1 MHYYQITAGTIHLS
15 ALMHASLYNIYNGL
29 ASLRLYLKK
38 ISFLENSSK
47 LYYKPFI
54 MFKNRYLYVF
64 LHIILWLGYTA
75 LPQLNALQ
83 RDSSRPQINP
93 YNNYY
98 YWAYVSISSVVLFY
112 VHSEYLFPK
121 VYKQKPI
128 RYFIYLILI
137 IASLLIGRYMVRT
150 RIVGNDINQTLFF
163 VNGFIQYLY
172 IFGIS
177 ASYSFF
183 TDYQRQQSTK
193 RDNEHERL
201 KSELSFLRSQI
212 SPHFMF
218 NLLNSL
224 VALNRKKSNLVEPV
238 LLKMSDLLRY
248 MLYEK
253 DDKQISLENEI
264 KYLQNY
270 IDLQKLR
277 FGDYVDIDFTV
288 NTTAFSKNIEPM
300 LLIPFV
306 ENAFKHGVGMI
317 EMPIIRIE
325 LQTSDNQ
332 LIFNVTNKFN
342 TDIQE
347 VKDGASG
354 IGLTNVRR
362 RLELLYPEQHTL
374 KVEERDNFYT
384 TELKLNLRQT
394 A

>member
-1 MHYYQITAGTIHLS
+1 
-15 ALMHASLYNIYNGL
+15 
-29 ASLRLYLKK
+29 
-38 ISFLENSSK
+38 
-47 LYYKPFI
+47 
-54 MFKNRYLYVF
+54 
-64 LHIILWLGYTA
+64 
-75 LPQLNALQ
+75 
-83 RDSSRPQINP
+83 
-93 YNNYY
+93 
-98 YWAYVSISSVVLFY
+98 
-112 VHSEYLFPK
+112 
-121 VYKQKPI
+121 
-128 RYFIYLILI
+128 
-137 IASLLIGRYMVRT
+137 MVRT

>member
-1 MHYYQITAGTIHLS
+1 MLKNGY
-15 ALMHASLYNIYNGL
+15 IYRRGFRIFKGRGL
-29 ASLRLYLKK
+29 KQMFNNKYL
-38 ISFLENSSK
+38 L
-47 LYYKPFI
+47 
-54 MFKNRYLYVF
+54 VF
-64 LHIILWLGYTA
+64 FHVILWLGYAA
-75 LPQLNALQ
+75 LPQINALQ
-83 RDSSRPQINP
+83 RDTSRPQINP

-98 YWAYVSISSVVLFY
+98 YWAYVSLSSVVLFY
-112 VHSEYLFPK
+112 FHSEYLFPK

-128 RYFIYLILI
+128 RYFIFLFLV
-137 IASLLIGRYMVRT
+137 IAALLVGRYLART
-150 RIVGNDINQTLFF
+150 RFVGYDVNQTLFF
-163 VNGFIQYLY
+163 VNSFIQYLY

-183 TDYQRQQSTK
+183 TDYQKQQSMR
-193 RDNEHERL
+193 RDNETERL

-277 FGDYVDIDFTV
+277 FGDYIDIDFNV
-288 NTTAFSKNIEPM
+288 NTISLSQNIEPM
-300 LLIPFV
+300 LLVPFV

-317 EMPIIRIE
+317 EKPFIRVE
-325 LQTSDNQ
+325 LKTTDNQ
-332 LIFNVTNKFN
+332 LFFKVTNKFN

-374 KVEERDNFYT
+374 KVEEKENFYT

>member
-1 MHYYQITAGTIHLS
+1 
-15 ALMHASLYNIYNGL
+15 
-29 ASLRLYLKK
+29 
-38 ISFLENSSK
+38 
-47 LYYKPFI
+47 
-54 MFKNRYLYVF
+54 MFKNRYLYPI
-64 LHIILWLGYTA
+64 LHIILWFGYTA
-75 LPQLNALQ
+75 LPVLNAIQ
-83 RDSSRPQINP
+83 RDTSKPQTVAITNP
-93 YNNYY
+93 Y
-98 YWAYVSISSVVLFY
+98 YWTYVSFSSVLLFY
-112 VHSEYLFPK
+112 LHSEYLFPK
-121 VYKQKPI
+121 VYKNKPF
-128 RYFIYLILI
+128 RYFLYLILT
-137 IASLLIGRYMVRT
+137 IAVLLVGRYAART
-150 RIVGNDINQTLFF
+150 YFVGNDINNQALFYL
-163 VNGFIQYLY
+163 NSFIQYLY

-253 DDKQISLENEI
+253 DDKQISLDNEV

-288 NTTAFSKNIEPM
+288 KAPTFSKNIEPM

-317 EMPIIRIE
+317 EKPIIRVE
-325 LQTSDNQ
+325 LQTVENQ
-332 LIFNVTNKFN
+332 LFFKVTNKFN

-354 IGLTNVRR
+354 IGLTNVKR
-362 RLELLYPEQHTL
+362 RLELLYPDQHTL
-374 KVEERDNFYT
+374 NVEENENYYI
-384 TELKLNLRQT
+384 TELKLNLRQV

>member
-1 MHYYQITAGTIHLS
+1 M
-15 ALMHASLYNIYNGL
+15 
-29 ASLRLYLKK
+29 
-38 ISFLENSSK
+38 
-47 LYYKPFI
+47 
-54 MFKNRYLYVF
+54 
-64 LHIILWLGYTA
+64 WLGYTA
-75 LPQLNALQ
+75 LPVLNAIQ
-83 RDSSRPQINP
+83 RDTSRPQTNP
-93 YNNYY
+93 YTNPY
-98 YWAYVSISSVVLFY
+98 YWAYVSFSSVFLFY
-112 VHSEYLFPK
+112 LHSEYLFPK
-121 VYKQKPI
+121 VYKQRPI
-128 RYFIYLILI
+128 RYFLYLISV
-137 IASLLIGRYMVRT
+137 IAILLIGRYSART
-150 RIVGNDINQTLFF
+150 YFVGNDINQTLFYL
-163 VNGFIQYLY
+163 NGFIQYLY

-183 TDYQRQQSTK
+183 TDYQRQQSTQ

-253 DDKQISLENEI
+253 DDKQISLDNEV

-277 FGDYVDIDFTV
+277 FGDYVDIDFAVKAPT
-288 NTTAFSKNIEPM
+288 FSKNIEPM

-317 EMPIIRIE
+317 EKPIIRVE
-325 LQTSDNQ
+325 LQTNDNQ
-332 LIFNVTNKFN
+332 LFFKVTNKFN
-342 TDIQE
+342 SDVQE

-354 IGLTNVRR
+354 IGLTNVKR
-362 RLELLYPEQHTL
+362 RLELLYPDQHSL
-374 KVEERDNFYT
+374 KVEEKDNYYT
-384 TELKLNLRQT
+384 TELKLNLRQV

>member
-1 MHYYQITAGTIHLS
+1 M
-15 ALMHASLYNIYNGL
+15 
-29 ASLRLYLKK
+29 
-38 ISFLENSSK
+38 
-47 LYYKPFI
+47 
-54 MFKNRYLYVF
+54 
-64 LHIILWLGYTA
+64 WLGYTA
-75 LPQLNALQ
+75 LPVLNAFQ
-83 RDSSRPQINP
+83 RDTSKPQVNP
-93 YNNYY
+93 YTNPY
-98 YWAYVSISSVVLFY
+98 YWAYVSLSSVFLFY
-112 VHSEYLFPK
+112 LHSEYLFPK
-121 VYKQKPI
+121 VYKQRPI
-128 RYFIYLILI
+128 RYFLYLISI
-137 IASLLIGRYMVRT
+137 ISALLVGRFLARVYF
-150 RIVGNDINQTLFF
+150 VGNDINQTLFY

-183 TDYQRQQSTK
+183 TDYQKQQSTK

-224 VALNRKKSNLVEPV
+224 VALNRKKSDLVEPV

-253 DDKQISLENEI
+253 DDKQITLDNEI

-277 FGDYVDIDFTV
+277 FGDYVDINFSV
-288 NTTAFSKNIEPM
+288 NTTEFSKNIEPM

-317 EMPIIRIE
+317 EKPIIRVE
-325 LQTSDNQ
+325 LQTISNQ
-332 LIFNVTNKFN
+332 LLFKVTNKFSN
-342 TDIQE
+342 DTQE

-362 RLELLYPEQHTL
+362 RLELLYPEQHSL
-374 KVEERDNFYT
+374 KIEEKNNFYT
-384 TELKLNLRQT
+384 TELKLNLRQIN
-394 A
+394 

>member
-1 MHYYQITAGTIHLS
+1 
-15 ALMHASLYNIYNGL
+15 
-29 ASLRLYLKK
+29 
-38 ISFLENSSK
+38 
-47 LYYKPFI
+47 
-54 MFKNRYLYVF
+54 MFKSRYLYPF
-64 LHIILWLGYTA
+64 LHIIMWLGYTA
-75 LPQLNALQ
+75 LPQLNINL

-93 YNNYY
+93 YSNGY
-98 YWAYVSISSVVLFY
+98 YWAYASFSAILLFY
-112 VHSEYLFPK
+112 LNSEYLFPK
-121 VYKQKPI
+121 VYKQRPI
-128 RYFIYLILI
+128 RYFIYLILV
-137 IASLLIGRYMVRT
+137 IAILLVGRFMARVNF
-150 RIVGNDINQTLFF
+150 VGRDINQTLFY
-163 VNGFIQYLY
+163 VNGFLQYLY

-183 TDYQRQQSTK
+183 TDYQRQQSTQ

-253 DDKQISLENEI
+253 DDKQITLDNEV

-277 FGDYVDIDFTV
+277 FGDYVDIDFTIKAP
-288 NTTAFSKNIEPM
+288 TFSKNIEPM

-317 EMPIIRIE
+317 EKPIIRIE
-325 LQTSDNQ
+325 LQTIENQ
-332 LIFNVTNKFN
+332 LLFKVTNKFSA
-342 TDIQE
+342 DIQE

-354 IGLTNVRR
+354 IGLTNVKR
-362 RLELLYPEQHTL
+362 RLELLYPDQHSL
-374 KVEERDNFYT
+374 NVEEKDNFYT
-384 TELKLNLRQT
+384 TELKLNLKQV

>member
-1 MHYYQITAGTIHLS
+1 
-15 ALMHASLYNIYNGL
+15 
-29 ASLRLYLKK
+29 
-38 ISFLENSSK
+38 
-47 LYYKPFI
+47 
-54 MFKNRYLYVF
+54 MFKNRYLYIF
-64 LHIILWLGYTA
+64 LHIIMWLGYTA
-75 LPQLNALQ
+75 LPVLNAIQ
-83 RDSSRPQINP
+83 RDTSKPQTNP
-93 YNNYY
+93 YTNPY
-98 YWAYVSISSVVLFY
+98 YWAYVSFSSILLFY
-112 VHSEYLFPK
+112 LHSEYLFPK

-128 RYFIYLILI
+128 RYFILLILV
-137 IASLLIGRYMVRT
+137 IAILLVGRYSA
-150 RIVGNDINQTLFF
+150 RINFVGNDINQTLFYI
-163 VNGFIQYLY
+163 NSFIQYLY

-183 TDYQRQQSTK
+183 TDYQKQQSTK

-253 DDKQISLENEI
+253 DDKQISLDNEV

-277 FGDYVDIDFTV
+277 FGDYVDIDFNV
-288 NTTAFSKNIEPM
+288 KVPSFSKNIEPM

-317 EMPIIRIE
+317 EKPIIRVE
-325 LQTSDNQ
+325 LQTIENQ
-332 LIFNVTNKFN
+332 LLFIVTNKFSN
-342 TDIQE
+342 DVQE
-347 VKDGASG
+347 IKDGASG
-354 IGLTNVRR
+354 IGLTNVKR
-362 RLELLYPEQHTL
+362 RLELLYPEQHSL
-374 KVEERDNFYT
+374 KVQQKDNFYT
-384 TELKLNLRQT
+384 TELKLNLRQV